1 MSAADAQWLAVNRFL
16 GREAIALDDKDW
28 DTWLSLYAEDAEYW
42 APAWDDRER
51 LTTDPQREISLI
63 YYHNRGGLEDR
74 VFRIRTGRSS
84 ASSPAPRTSHMFTLL
99 LLEEGDGMVRART
112 SWTATSVLDG
122 TVTVYSGSAFYD
134 LVPSGDTFLIKRKK
148 TVIINDLAQTMLDVY
163 SI

>member
-1 MSAADAQWLAVNRFL
+1 MTVTDTQWLAVHRFL
-16 GREAIALDDKDW
+16 GREAVALDDKDW

-51 LTTDPQREISLI
+51 LTVDPQREISLI

-84 ASSPAPRTSHMFTLL
+84 ASTPGPRTSHMYTLL
-99 LLEEGDGMVRART
+99 STEDADGLVRART
-112 SWTATSVLDG
+112 SWTVASVLDG
-122 TVTVYSGSAFYD
+122 AVTVYNGSAFYD
-134 LVPSGDTFLIKRKK
+134 LEPVGGSFVIKRKK
-148 TVIINDLAQTMLDVY
+148 TVIINDIAQTMLDVY